1 MIASAKLGLK
11 RVWLIRDWLIKARAR
26 RKMWAHSKFYT
37 LFTTF
42 SLDFNSGAH
51 KKGHCCVQA
60 PSNKFPMMA
69 QQFAASLKILIQVF
83 LKRGIS
89 LKIQEKG
96 EKSAKFFFPRTF
108 AAAEMKKVFGK
119 IWTKFLK
126 LRRWDLENEKNEAAI
141 KFQLPIGFARKSSFL
156 EKSAPGKKC
165 LISLERSMIEFVESI
180 WLRRRGCPQQ
190 DEFLGTGHIYWKKDL
205 SKSLAPSGWFG

>member
-11 RVWLIRDWLIKARAR
+11 RVWLGGDWLIKARAR
-26 RKMWAHSKFYT
+26 RKMWAHSKSYT
-37 LFTTF
+37 LLPTF
-42 SLDFNSGAH
+42 SLDFNSGVH

-83 LKRGIS
+83 LKRDIS

-96 EKSAKFFFPRTF
+96 KKSAKFFFPRTF

-126 LRRWDLENEKNEAAI
+126 LRRWDLENEKTRPR
-141 KFQLPIGFARKSSFL
+141 LSSSFL
-156 EKSAPGKKC
+156 
-165 LISLERSMIEFVESI
+165 LVSLEKARF
-180 WLRRRGCPQQ
+180 
-190 DEFLGTGHIYWKKDL
+190 WKKVHPEKNVL
-205 SKSLAPSGWFG
+205 